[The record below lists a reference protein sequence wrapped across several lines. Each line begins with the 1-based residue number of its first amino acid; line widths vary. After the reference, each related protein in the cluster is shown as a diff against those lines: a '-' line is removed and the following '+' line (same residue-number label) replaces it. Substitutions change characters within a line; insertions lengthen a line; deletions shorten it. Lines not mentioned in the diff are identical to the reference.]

1 MRVVIYEQS
10 NAIQMKKK
18 GKPIELLNMERM
30 HYLRGGYAERQ

>member
-18 GKPIELLNMERM
+18 GKPIELIEYGKNALS
-30 HYLRGGYAERQ
+30 